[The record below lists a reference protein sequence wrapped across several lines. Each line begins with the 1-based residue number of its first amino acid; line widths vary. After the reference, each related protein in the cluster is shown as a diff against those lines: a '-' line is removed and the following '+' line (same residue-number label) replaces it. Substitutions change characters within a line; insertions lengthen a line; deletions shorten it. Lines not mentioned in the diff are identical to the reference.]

1 MGEAMTKPT
10 QNERIAI
17 EMRAFSESFEQNV
30 TTLKTDEQVGAACLE
45 LALGRERIRRDV
57 KTQGPNQDA
66 VDYETLE
73 VLRNAQLDDPQF
85 VEAEAIF
92 RRLATDPVLAGRYY
106 EKLII
111 KKAADLSVKQK
122 KRAQKRRPRART
134 QLSLLIDE
142 IVLENPDISK
152 DELEVELL
160 THEGIEII
168 DEELRDTNNAETIK
182 ISALKD
188 QLTRAKKNSRQ
199 PG

>member
-1 MGEAMTKPT
+1 MTKPS

-17 EMRAFSESFEQNV
+17 EMRAFFESFEQKT
-30 TTLKTDEQVGAACLE
+30 TTLKTDEQLGAAFLE

-106 EKLII
+106 NKLII
-111 KKAADLSVKQK
+111 NKAADLAVKQK
-122 KRAQKRRPRART
+122 NAHKNAAPARVP
-134 QLSLLIDE
+134 SY
-142 IVLENPDISK
+142 PF
-152 DELEVELL
+152 
-160 THEGIEII
+160 
-168 DEELRDTNNAETIK
+168 
-182 ISALKD
+182 
-188 QLTRAKKNSRQ
+188 
-199 PG
+199 

>member
-1 MGEAMTKPT
+1 MTKPS

-17 EMRAFSESFEQNV
+17 EMRAFFESFEQKT
-30 TTLKTDEQVGAACLE
+30 TTLKTDEQLGAAFLE

-92 RRLATDPVLAGRYY
+92 RRLATDPVLAGKYY
-106 EKLII
+106 KKII
-111 KKAADLSVKQK
+111 IRKARDLSVKQK
-122 KRAQKRRPRART
+122 NRAQKRRPRART

-142 IVLENPDISK
+142 IVLENHSISK

-168 DEELRDTNNAETIK
+168 DGELRDTNNAETIK

-188 QLTRAKKNSRQ
+188 QLTRTKKNSRQ

>member
-1 MGEAMTKPT
+1 MTKPT

-17 EMRAFSESFEQNV
+17 EIRAFSESFAQKAA
-30 TTLKTDEQVGAACLE
+30 TLKSDEQVGAACLE
-45 LALGRERIRRDV
+45 FALGRERIRRDV

-73 VLRNAQLDDPQF
+73 VLRNAQLNDPQF

-106 EKLII
+106 NKLII
-111 KKAADLSVKQK
+111 NKAADLAVKQK

-142 IVLENPDISK
+142 IVLGNPNISK

-160 THEGIEII
+160 THDGIEIT

>member
-1 MGEAMTKPT
+1 MTKPT

-17 EMRAFSESFEQNV
+17 EIQAFSASFDQKAA
-30 TTLKTDEQVGAACLE
+30 TLKTDEQIGAACLE

-57 KTQGPNQDA
+57 KTHGPNQDT
-66 VDYETLE
+66 VDCETLE
-73 VLRNAQLDDPQF
+73 VLRNAQLNDPQF

-106 EKLII
+106 NKLII
-111 KKAADLSVKQK
+111 KKAVDLAVKQK

-142 IVLENPDISK
+142 IVLGNPNISK

-160 THEGIEII
+160 THKDIEII
-168 DEELRDTNNAETIK
+168 DEELRDKNNAETIK
-182 ISALKD
+182 IGALKD

>member
-1 MGEAMTKPT
+1 MTKPS

-17 EMRAFSESFEQNV
+17 EMRAFFESFEQK
-30 TTLKTDEQVGAACLE
+30 TITLKTDEQLGAAFLE

-92 RRLATDPVLAGRYY
+92 RRLATDPVLAGKYY
-106 EKLII
+106 KKII
-111 KKAADLSVKQK
+111 IRKARDLSVKQK
-122 KRAQKRRPRART
+122 NRAQKRRPRART

-142 IVLENPDISK
+142 IVLENHSISK

-160 THEGIEII
+160 THKDIEII
-168 DEELRDTNNAETIK
+168 DEELRDKNNAETIK

>member
-1 MGEAMTKPT
+1 MTKPT

>member
-1 MGEAMTKPT
+1 MTKPS

-17 EMRAFSESFEQNV
+17 EMRAFFESFEQK
-30 TTLKTDEQVGAACLE
+30 TITLKTDEQLGAAFLE

-92 RRLATDPVLAGRYY
+92 RRLATDPVLAGKYY
-106 EKLII
+106 KKII
-111 KKAADLSVKQK
+111 IRKARDLSVKQK
-122 KRAQKRRPRART
+122 NRAQKRRPRART

-142 IVLENPDISK
+142 IVLENLSISK

-160 THEGIEII
+160 THEGIKII
-168 DEELRDTNNAETIK
+168 DGELRDTNNAETIK

-188 QLTRAKKNSRQ
+188 QLTRTKKNSRQ

>member
-1 MGEAMTKPT
+1 MTKPS

-17 EMRAFSESFEQNV
+17 EMRAFFESFEQK
-30 TTLKTDEQVGAACLE
+30 TITLKTDEQLGAAFLE

-92 RRLATDPVLAGRYY
+92 RRLATDPVLAGKYY
-106 EKLII
+106 KKII
-111 KKAADLSVKQK
+111 IRKARDLSVKQK
-122 KRAQKRRPRART
+122 NRAQKRRPRART

-142 IVLENPDISK
+142 IVLENHSISK

-168 DEELRDTNNAETIK
+168 DGELRDTNNAETIK

-188 QLTRAKKNSRQ
+188 QLTRTKKNSRQ